1 MSAFETYREKLVEL
15 HRLTI
20 MKCESKHSNRIRD
33 QHANDVRGY
42 MERLWVTMSGADQAV
57 AREISR
63 QLGHDESLCMV
74 VFAHKE
80 GDVIKLHVFDDEKY
94 DDWLTA
100 EAGGDYYVFE
110 LIGYD
115 YFIQP
120 GAYPLSQFKDHPRV
134 KEYLKKR

>member
-15 HRLTI
+15 HRLTM

-80 GDVIKLHVFDDEKY
+80 GDMIKLHVVDDKWY
-94 DDWLTA
+94 DEFITDSVN
-100 EAGGDYYVFE
+100 DNHYVCE

-115 YFIQP
+115 YFIQS
-120 GAYPLSQFKDHPRV
+120 GSYPLSQFKDHPRV